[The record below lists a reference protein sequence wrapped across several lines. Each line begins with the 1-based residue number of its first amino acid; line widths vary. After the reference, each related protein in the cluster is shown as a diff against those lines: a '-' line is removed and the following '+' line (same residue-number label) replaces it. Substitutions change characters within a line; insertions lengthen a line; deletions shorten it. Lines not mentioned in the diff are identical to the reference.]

1 MPFQTRAMTAARHVL
16 LGRVVTVCQLA
27 WSAPALATTRCPP
40 EFGPKD
46 PIVNGL
52 GWAVVALAVA
62 LAAGLVVF
70 TIRRT
75 RGTRLL
81 PRAGLIGLAIG
92 AAAGLMTAG
101 MIVAVAFFFMRC

>member
-1 MPFQTRAMTAARHVL
+1 MTAGRHRW
-16 LGRVVTVCQLA
+16 LGRVMTVCQLA
-27 WSAPALATTRCPP
+27 WSAPVLATTRCPP

-52 GWAVVALAVA
+52 GWAVMALAVA

-70 TIRRT
+70 TFRRT
-75 RGTRLL
+75 RGTALL

-101 MIVAVAFFFMRC
+101 LIVAVAFFFLRC